1 MTNDE
6 IRDEFPSRRFY
17 FEDSGQGL
25 VQKQL
30 RMVRHP
36 HPGPTGI
43 ELRELRQV
51 RSADFSPLPAVLV
64 GRERGGLKSALL
76 NSMAVGPRK
85 GAAPS
90 FLKRKA
96 CVVQR
101 LGVDVLMLR
110 RDKAFGSTPSL
121 RRFVALWLLLFVGSA
136 AAADLEQCRKMF
148 LSGDYTNCIRAA

>member
-51 RSADFSPLPAVLV
+51 RSADFSPLPAVLA

-76 NSMAVGPRK
+76 NSMAVGPGR
-85 GAAPS
+85 GAAKERSAGKVCVWRPNQEWARGAGFIPQERRHCRS
-90 FLKRKA
+90 ALGNFKA
-96 CVVQR
+96 
-101 LGVDVLMLR
+101 
-110 RDKAFGSTPSL
+110 PSL
-121 RRFVALWLLLFVGSA
+121 ANLP
-136 AAADLEQCRKMF
+136 AD
-148 LSGDYTNCIRAA
+148 